1 MISHNEAQE
10 LHRLIGGALQSA
22 EDNQWELI
30 GADDLTRAL
39 ELAALIVADTEPSPV
54 SYAPCITGRV
64 EIGDAVSEFM
74 LPLDPESSTSYS
86 QWGADNTILWP
97 RTDLMEALADAARE
111 WYIDNHEE
119 EDSDE

>member
-39 ELAALIVADTEPSPV
+39 ELAALLVSDTSQPDTS
-54 SYAPCITGRV
+54 ITV
-64 EIGDAVSEFM
+64 YLIGDEDAPNLFGIIYDEE
-74 LPLDPESSTSYS
+74 DE
-86 QWGADNTILWP
+86 A
-97 RTDLMEALADAARE
+97 MEVARE
-111 WYIDNHEE
+111 NDGIAWRVPAQLYGDQAVRLES
-119 EDSDE
+119 DSDE